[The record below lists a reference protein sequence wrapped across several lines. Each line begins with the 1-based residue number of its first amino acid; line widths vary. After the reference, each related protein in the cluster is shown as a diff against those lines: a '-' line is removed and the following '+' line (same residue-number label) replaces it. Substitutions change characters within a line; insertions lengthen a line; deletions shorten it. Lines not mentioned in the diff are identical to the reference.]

1 LFILLSINPLNL
13 GSKTMLFKQLSK
25 SILSLALIGASA
37 LSLTTPQLAQSQ
49 TQARGMVDF
58 ADLVERAAP
67 AVVGITVSSKQGGAR
82 LPLQS
87 RGRPQPQGDDDAIP
101 VGSGSGF
108 IITADG
114 YLLTNHHVVNKA
126 DEILV
131 VLSDKRE
138 FKGKLIG
145 SDERTD
151 VALVKIEANGL
162 PFLKAGDVDKL
173 RVGEWVMAIGSPFG
187 LDQTVTAG
195 IVSAKN
201 REIGDFLQFIQ
212 TDAAINVG
220 NSGGPLLNTRGEV
233 VGINSRILAPSGGFQ
248 GISLA
253 IPIDEAIRVSDS
265 LRSVGRVVRGRLGIS
280 LGEVSKEVAE
290 ALRLPKASGAA
301 VTSVEPGSP
310 AEKAGIRSG
319 DVILKFEN
327 RVIERWNELP
337 RMVGAI
343 KPGTKVTVQVWQ
355 GGKAKDI
362 QATVIELEPPTRT
375 AAVPGGR
382 SEKPVP
388 SAAGAASAMFGFA
401 VSDLSEARKKQ
412 TRLPFGVMIDDVA
425 ESSPAGRAGLQK
437 GDVILTINQVDVVS
451 TAQMNEEAAKL
462 DKTRPVAFL
471 VWRQGNTTYIV
482 LRPAASK

>member
-1 LFILLSINPLNL
+1 MF
-13 GSKTMLFKQLSK
+13 FKHLSK

-37 LSLTTPQLAQSQ
+37 LSLTAVQP
-49 TQARGMVDF
+49 TQAQVRAGVVDF

-67 AVVGITVSSKQGGAR
+67 AVVGITVSSKTPSLGV
-82 LPLQS
+82 LDS
-87 RGRPQPQGDDDAIP
+87 RGFRLNPPRDPSSPDGAPAIP
-101 VGSGSGF
+101 TGSGSGF
-108 IITADG
+108 IISSDG
-114 YLLTNHHVVNKA
+114 FLLTNHHVVNKA

-138 FKGKLIG
+138 FKGRLIG

-151 VALVKIEANGL
+151 VALVKIEATGL

-212 TDAAINVG
+212 TDAAVNVG

-265 LRSVGRVVRGRLGIS
+265 LRSVGRVVRGRLGIR
-280 LGEVSKEVAE
+280 LGEVSKDIAE
-290 ALRLPKASGAA
+290 AVRLPKASGAA
-301 VTSVEPGSP
+301 VIFVEPNSP
-310 AEKAGIRSG
+310 AEKAGIRRS
-319 DVILKFEN
+319 DIILKFEN
-327 RVIERWNELP
+327 RVIERWNDLP
-337 RMVGAI
+337 RMVGSI
-343 KPGTKVTVQVWQ
+343 KPGTQVTVQVWQ
-355 GGKAKDI
+355 GGSTKDI
-362 QATVIELEPPTRT
+362 KVTVLELEPPTQT
-375 AAVPGGR
+375 AVAPGR

-388 SAAGAASAMFGFA
+388 SAAGAAVAMFGFT
-401 VSDLSEARKKQ
+401 VSDLNDARKQQ
-412 TRLPFGVMIDDVA
+412 TSLASGAMIEEVA
-425 ESSPAGRAGLQK
+425 ENSPAGRAGLRR
-437 GDVILTINQVDVVS
+437 GDVVLAMNQIEITGS
-451 TAQMNEEAAKL
+451 AQLNQEIAKL
-462 DKTRPVAFL
+462 DKTRPAAFL
-471 VWRQGNTTYIV
+471 VWRQGSTTYIT
-482 LRPAASK
+482 LRPVASK

>member
-1 LFILLSINPLNL
+1 
-13 GSKTMLFKQLSK
+13 MLFKQLSK
-25 SILSLALIGASA
+25 SILSLALVGASA
-37 LSLTTPQLAQSQ
+37 LSLTAPQPVQA
-49 TQARGMVDF
+49 QARAGMMDF

-67 AVVGITVSSKQGGAR
+67 AVVGITVSSKQGSAR
-82 LPLQS
+82 LPMPL
-87 RGRPQPQGDDDAIP
+87 RGRAQPQGEDEAIP

-108 IITADG
+108 IISADG

-138 FKGKLIG
+138 FKGRLIG

-151 VALVKIEANGL
+151 VALVKIEAAGL

-212 TDAAINVG
+212 TDAAVNVG
-220 NSGGPLLNTRGEV
+220 NSGGPLLNVRGEV

-265 LRSVGRVVRGRLGIS
+265 LRSVGRVVRGRLGIT

-327 RVIERWNELP
+327 RVIDRWNELP

-375 AAVPGGR
+375 AAVPGR

-388 SAAGAASAMFGFA
+388 SIAGAAVAMFGFT
-401 VSDLSEARKKQ
+401 VSDLNDARKQQ
-412 TRLPFGVMIDDVA
+412 TRLQFGVMIDDVS
-425 ESSPAGRAGLQK
+425 ENSPAGRAGLK
-437 GDVILTINQVDVVS
+437 RGDVILTMNQVDM
-451 TAQMNEEAAKL
+451 TAVGQMNEEAAKL

>member
-1 LFILLSINPLNL
+1 
-13 GSKTMLFKQLSK
+13 MLFKQLSK

-37 LSLTTPQLAQSQ
+37 LSLTAPQPAQA
-49 TQARGMVDF
+49 QARAGMMDF

-67 AVVGITVSSKQGGAR
+67 AVVGITVSSKQGGTR
-82 LPLQS
+82 LPMPL
-87 RGRPQPQGDDDAIP
+87 RGRSQPQGEDEAVP

-108 IITADG
+108 MISADG
-114 YLLTNHHVVNKA
+114 YLLTNHHVVSKA

-151 VALVKIEANGL
+151 VALVKIEAAGL

-212 TDAAINVG
+212 TDAAVNVG
-220 NSGGPLLNTRGEV
+220 NSGGPLLNVRGEV

-265 LRSVGRVVRGRLGIS
+265 LRSVGRVVRGRLGIT

-327 RVIERWNELP
+327 RVIDRWNELP

-343 KPGTKVTVQVWQ
+343 KPGTKVMVQVWQ

-375 AAVPGGR
+375 AAAPGR

-388 SAAGAASAMFGFA
+388 SIAGAAVAMFGFT
-401 VSDLSEARKKQ
+401 VSDLNDARKQQ
-412 TRLPFGVMIDDVA
+412 TRLPFGVMIDDVS
-425 ESSPAGRAGLQK
+425 ENSPAGRAGLK
-437 GDVILTINQVDVVS
+437 RGDVILTMNQVDM
-451 TAQMNEEAAKL
+451 TAVGQMNEEAAKL

>member
-1 LFILLSINPLNL
+1 
-13 GSKTMLFKQLSK
+13 MLFKQLSQ

-37 LSLTTPQLAQSQ
+37 LSLTAPQPALAQ
-49 TQARGMVDF
+49 ARAGMMDF

-67 AVVGITVSSKQGGAR
+67 AVVGITVSSKSQSVGR
-82 LPLQS
+82 LDSRGFRLDPS
-87 RGRPQPQGDDDAIP
+87 RGRPQPQDDDEAIP

-108 IITADG
+108 MISTDG
-114 YLLTNHHVVNKA
+114 YLLTNHHVVSKA

-138 FKGKLIG
+138 FKGRLIG

-151 VALVKIEANGL
+151 VALVKIEVTGL

-212 TDAAINVG
+212 TDAAVNMG
-220 NSGGPLLNTRGEV
+220 NSGGPLLNMRGEV

-265 LRSVGRVVRGRLGIS
+265 LRSVGRVVRGRLGIT

-290 ALRLPKASGAA
+290 ALRLPKAAGAA

-327 RVIERWNELP
+327 RVIDRWNELP
-337 RMVGAI
+337 RMVGSI
-343 KPGTKVTVQVWQ
+343 KPGTAVTVQVWQ

-375 AAVPGGR
+375 AATPGR

-388 SAAGAASAMFGFA
+388 SVSGAASAVFGFT
-401 VSDLSEARKKQ
+401 VSDLNELRKQQ
-412 TRLPFGVMIDDVA
+412 TRLPFGVMIEEVA
-425 ESSPAGRAGLQK
+425 ENSPAGRAGLK
-437 GDVILTINQVDVVS
+437 RGDVILTMNQVDIKS
-451 TAQMNEEAAKL
+451 TGQINEEVAKS

-471 VWRQGNTTYIV
+471 VWRQGSTTYIV